1 MTALKPAYLRERFPK
16 IYSTCLHY
24 GLDITTDLLPVSPAA
39 HYCMGGVRTD
49 LSGRTTLPGLYAAG
63 EVACTGVHGANRL
76 ASNSLLE
83 GLVFGARAGGAA
95 ANDWTAGAANEAEIF
110 NAALESA
117 ADHSKDVSSLRN
129 RVRRTMWDDVG
140 ILRNGDF
147 LGNALSEFKALADEQ
162 ISSKARN
169 FLNAAMLVTRA
180 ALWREESRG
189 AHFRTDFPEANDK
202 WRVHS
207 IIQRDRSEVAQ
218 VEQLD
223 SFTSGK

>member
-1 MTALKPAYLRERFPK
+1 
-16 IYSTCLHY
+16 
-24 GLDITTDLLPVSPAA
+24 
-39 HYCMGGVRTD
+39 MGGVRTD
-49 LSGRTTLPGLYAAG
+49 LSGCTTLPGLYAAG

-95 ANDWTAGAANEAEIF
+95 AIEWAAGAKEATNEVEIF

-117 ADHSKDVSSLRN
+117 ADLSKDVSSLRN
-129 RVRRTMWDDVG
+129 RVRVTMWDKVG

-147 LGNALSEFKALADEQ
+147 LENALTEFKALADEQ
-162 ISSKARN
+162 IPSKARN

-189 AHFRTDFPEANDK
+189 AHFRMDFPEADDK

-207 IIQRDRSEVAQ
+207 IIQRDRSDVAQ

-223 SFTSGK
+223 SFTNRK